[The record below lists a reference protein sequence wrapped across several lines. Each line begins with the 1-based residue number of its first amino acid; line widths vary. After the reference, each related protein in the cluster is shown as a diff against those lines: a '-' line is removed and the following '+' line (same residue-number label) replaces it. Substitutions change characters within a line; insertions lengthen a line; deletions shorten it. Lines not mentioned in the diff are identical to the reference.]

1 MDKEISTIDSEKTI
15 KNNSEI
21 LFIYEAKM
29 CNPNGDPDEENKPR
43 MDYNRNINLVSD
55 VRLKRYIRDYLR
67 DYKKQAIFVSKLDDA
82 AINAKTSLAKLMG
95 IDNPKKIV
103 ITKEQAT
110 IFLNKA
116 IDVRLFG
123 AIVPDVTLGKANLIF
138 TGPVQFNWGY
148 SLNKVTGPMD
158 SAGITSHFQS
168 GKESDDEEST
178 KGSGAMG
185 KDYRVAYSLIA
196 FHGII
201 SAMRAENTFLKSKDL
216 ELLDDAMIHS
226 IPLEAT
232 TRSKTGQQPL
242 FYLRVEYTSNEFFIG
257 DLRRYV
263 KLKDKNGKALP
274 FDETAKIGSAKEY
287 QLDLSE
293 LAQRLNSQ
301 QEKIH
306 EIYVWKHTDLE
317 VEGFEIKGNKVDL
330 PCILSLKYEELK
342 DDLEKNKIPEKLKA
356 LLKGVK
362 QEISDESKI
371 SKGKDRWDI
380 EDREKVVYNI
390 IKKENILNIYKNK
403 AQ

>member
-1 MDKEISTIDSEKTI
+1 
-15 KNNSEI
+15 
-21 LFIYEAKM
+21 
-29 CNPNGDPDEENKPR
+29 
-43 MDYNRNINLVSD
+43 
-55 VRLKRYIRDYLR
+55 
-67 DYKKQAIFVSKLDDA
+67 
-82 AINAKTSLAKLMG
+82 
-95 IDNPKKIV
+95 
-103 ITKEQAT
+103 
-110 IFLNKA
+110 
-116 IDVRLFG
+116 
-123 AIVPDVTLGKANLIF
+123 
-138 TGPVQFNWGY
+138 
-148 SLNKVTGPMD
+148 MD